1 LGKERFSRDMT
12 VPLSSFSR
20 TGNGNATMRSGG
32 PVDEKAPGGP
42 CTSPAPPVE
51 LTSSHKEKQQSG
63 YYHSIHFLY
72 FDHF

>member
-1 LGKERFSRDMT
+1 
-12 VPLSSFSR
+12 
-20 TGNGNATMRSGG
+20 MRSGG